1 MLDNERIIMEILDL
15 AQDLEIEDLR
25 GLIDNLEV
33 LLENKEESE
42 EDDKLPWERY

>member
-15 AQDLEIEDLR
+15 AQNLEIEDLE

-33 LLENKEESE
+33 LLENKKESE
-42 EDDKLPWERY
+42 EE

>member
-15 AQDLEIEDLR
+15 AQNLEIEDLR

-42 EDDKLPWERY
+42 

>member
-15 AQDLEIEDLR
+15 AQNLEIEDLR

-42 EDDKLPWERY
+42 E

>member
-33 LLENKEESE
+33 LLENKEESVE
-42 EDDKLPWERY
+42 E

>member
-42 EDDKLPWERY
+42 EE

>member
-15 AQDLEIEDLR
+15 AQNLSIEDLE
-25 GLIDNLEV
+25 GLINNLEV

-42 EDDKLPWERY
+42 EK

>member
-1 MLDNERIIMEILDL
+1 MLDNEKIIMEILDL
-15 AQDLEIEDLR
+15 AQNLEIEDLR

-42 EDDKLPWERY
+42 EE

>member
-33 LLENKEESE
+33 LLENKEGSE
-42 EDDKLPWERY
+42 EE

>member
-15 AQDLEIEDLR
+15 AQSLEIEDLR

-42 EDDKLPWERY
+42 EK

>member
-1 MLDNERIIMEILDL
+1 MEILDL

-42 EDDKLPWERY
+42 EE

>member
-15 AQDLEIEDLR
+15 AQNLEIEDLR

-42 EDDKLPWERY
+42 EKIK

>member
-42 EDDKLPWERY
+42 EK

>member
-15 AQDLEIEDLR
+15 AQNLEIEDLR
-25 GLIDNLEV
+25 GLINNLEV

-42 EDDKLPWERY
+42 EE

>member
-33 LLENKEESE
+33 LLEDKEESE
-42 EDDKLPWERY
+42 EE

>member
-1 MLDNERIIMEILDL
+1 MLDNEKIIMEILDL
-15 AQDLEIEDLR
+15 AQNLEIEDLR

-42 EDDKLPWERY
+42 EK

>member
-15 AQDLEIEDLR
+15 AQNLEIEDLR

-33 LLENKEESE
+33 LLENKEGSE
-42 EDDKLPWERY
+42 EE

>member
-15 AQDLEIEDLR
+15 AQNLEIEDLR

-33 LLENKEESE
+33 LLENKEGSE
-42 EDDKLPWERY
+42 EK

>member
-25 GLIDNLEV
+25 GLINNLEV

-42 EDDKLPWERY
+42 EE

>member
-15 AQDLEIEDLR
+15 AQDLEIGDLR

-42 EDDKLPWERY
+42 EE

>member
-15 AQDLEIEDLR
+15 AQNLEIEDLR
-25 GLIDNLEV
+25 GFIDNLEV

-42 EDDKLPWERY
+42 EE

>member
-15 AQDLEIEDLR
+15 AQNLEIEDLR

-33 LLENKEESE
+33 LLESKEESE
-42 EDDKLPWERY
+42 EE

>member
-15 AQDLEIEDLR
+15 AQDLEIEYLR

-33 LLENKEESE
+33 LLENKKESE
-42 EDDKLPWERY
+42 EE

>member
-1 MLDNERIIMEILDL
+1 MLDNKRIIMEILDL
-15 AQDLEIEDLR
+15 AQNLEIEDLR

-42 EDDKLPWERY
+42 EK

>member
-33 LLENKEESE
+33 LLEDKEENE
-42 EDDKLPWERY
+42 EE

>member
-15 AQDLEIEDLR
+15 AQNLEIEYLR

-42 EDDKLPWERY
+42 EE

>member
-15 AQDLEIEDLR
+15 AQNLEIEYLR

-42 EDDKLPWERY
+42 EK

>member
-15 AQDLEIEDLR
+15 AQNLSIEDLE
-25 GLIDNLEV
+25 GLINNLEV

-42 EDDKLPWERY
+42 E

>member
-15 AQDLEIEDLR
+15 AQNLEIEDLR

-42 EDDKLPWERY
+42 GK

>member
-42 EDDKLPWERY
+42 E

>member
-15 AQDLEIEDLR
+15 SQNLEIEDLR

-42 EDDKLPWERY
+42 EK